1 MTASAEN
8 ALGEV
13 IDALDADGFAKAL
26 HRWLGLTCAYDNIV
40 ILAFYDDRGPD
51 VLLAQAQHRQVF
63 EKLESHYVAGAYVL
77 DPIFGLHKA
86 RAADGVYRL
95 TEVAPDQF
103 QRNEFFATYYERTT
117 LVDEIVFFSR
127 PTEGVS
133 ITVCLGRDA
142 SSGRRFSS
150 RERAALEAIEPVA
163 NALVRR
169 NWKRLQASEPSG
181 EAVSERLR
189 KRVMEAKDIALSPRQ
204 SEVAL
209 LILQGHSSISI
220 GLTLG
225 ISPQTVKVLRKQLYR
240 KCNISSQAELFAL
253 LVPYLAT
260 SR

>member
-1 MTASAEN
+1 
-8 ALGEV
+8 
-13 IDALDADGFAKAL
+13 
-26 HRWLGLTCAYDNIV
+26 
-40 ILAFYDDRGPD
+40 
-51 VLLAQAQHRQVF
+51 
-63 EKLESHYVAGAYVL
+63 
-77 DPIFGLHKA
+77 
-86 RAADGVYRL
+86 
-95 TEVAPDQF
+95 
-103 QRNEFFATYYERTT
+103 
-117 LVDEIVFFSR
+117 
-127 PTEGVS
+127 VS

-150 RERAALEAIEPVA
+150 RERAALETIEPVA

-169 NWKRLQASEPSG
+169 NWKGLQASEPSG
-181 EAVSERLR
+181 EAVSDHLR
-189 KRVMEAKDIALSPRQ
+189 KRVMEAKGIALSPRQ

-260 SR
+260 SP